1 MSPQLTKKIS
11 TKKESNQYD
20 RIILDL
26 KIKGLSLNEIRNHLL
41 LCHKKNVSIRRI
53 RQSIIQSGK
62 KAKKINQFY
71 DKKILPKIQIAEADE
86 IYQGRDGMYVGIV
99 DKDSTYLLSLKQLK
113 SKNTENFQEYFLQFK
128 ESLTSLLLW
137 ITDGL
142 STYNPS
148 LNSTYPDVVHLI
160 CHVHTYRDVMEEQEV
175 YNRKARRKYK
185 KLSKARKKLAKAKQ
199 HLIHNQEVVRTS
211 LDYLNLLVTDRDI
224 FYLKHDIKKRSNAKR
239 FRKQREKFKK
249 KIGRQRAY
257 ARAYKKQVVHW
268 EKKINLLQKEM
279 IDLDAQFYETKVVA
293 LQTGRLVKEFK
304 DLLDCKWNE
313 FKPKEERLMNLYS
326 NSAYPIAKK
335 LLKMI
340 KNKKK
345 VFNDKDEIIQSLVAP
360 NRANTNTIESIFGRY
375 RLFFKKYRKM
385 KDTKYSNAVF
395 EILRLHH
402 NLSPPY
408 TGPNKQ
414 ISPIMRVGVST
425 KYRNCLD
432 RLCGAIS

>member
-1 MSPQLTKKIS
+1 LSPQLTKKNS

-26 KIKGLSLNEIRNHLL
+26 KIKGLSLNEIRNHLS
-41 LCHKKNVSIRRI
+41 LCHKKDVSIRRI

-86 IYQGRDGMYVGIV
+86 IYQGRDGMYIGIV
-99 DKDSTYLLSLKQLK
+99 DKNSTYLISLKQLK
-113 SKNTENFQEYFLQFK
+113 SKNTENFQEYFIHFK

-142 STYNPS
+142 TTYNPV
-148 LNSTYPDVVHLI
+148 LDSTYPDVVHLV
-160 CHVHTYRDVMEEQEV
+160 CHVHTFRDVMGEQEV

-185 KLSKARKKLAKAKQ
+185 KLSEARKKLTKAKQ
-199 HLIHNQEVVRTS
+199 HLTHNREVVKTS
-211 LDYLNLLVTDRDI
+211 LDNLNLLVTDRDR
-224 FYLKHDIKKRSNAKR
+224 FYLKHDIKKRSNMKHC
-239 FRKQREKFKK
+239 RKQRGKFKK
-249 KIGRQRAY
+249 EIGRQRAY
-257 ARAYKKQVVHW
+257 VRSYEKQVVHW
-268 EKKINLLQKEM
+268 EKKINLIQKEV
-279 IDLDAQFYETKVVA
+279 IDLDVQFYETKVVA

-304 DLLDCKWNE
+304 NLLDCKWDE
-313 FKPKEERLMNLYS
+313 FKPKEERLMNLYA

-345 VFNDKDEIIQSLVAP
+345 VFHDKDEIIQSLVAS

-385 KDTKYSNAVF
+385 KDTKYSTAVF
-395 EILRLHH
+395 EILRIHH

-414 ISPIMRVGVST
+414 TSPIIRAGVST
-425 KYRNCLD
+425 KYKNCLD
-432 RLCGAIS
+432 RLC